1 MWIRGSGVLDP
12 ERSAWTFLFLGRE
25 PGNWVFA
32 GQRLPLSLLVLS
44 SGAKHSALSDLFCEG
59 EVGQCTK
66 DGVEI
71 ACCSAVWKRTLLT
84 LTGPAVKLL

>member
-32 GQRLPLSLLVLS
+32 GQWLPLSLLVLS

-59 EVGQCTK
+59 EVGQCT
-66 DGVEI
+66 
-71 ACCSAVWKRTLLT
+71 
-84 LTGPAVKLL
+84 